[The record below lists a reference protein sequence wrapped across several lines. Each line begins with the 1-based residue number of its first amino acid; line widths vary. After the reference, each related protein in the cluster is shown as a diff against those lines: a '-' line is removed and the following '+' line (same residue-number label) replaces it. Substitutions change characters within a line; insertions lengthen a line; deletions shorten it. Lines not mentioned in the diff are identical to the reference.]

1 MSDPF
6 QRLQEI
12 EQLCSKSAELLPSL
26 ESHEDDW
33 TGIGFS
39 LGGIDLLSTMG
50 EVTEI
55 LDPPE
60 YTKVPGVKPWVVGI
74 ANVRGSLL
82 PLIDLKNFI
91 TGESVKNIKKGRVLV
106 INHDGNNTGLL
117 VDEVLGMRHF
127 SLSERI
133 YELPEIEVSVK
144 PYIMQAFQRDD
155 KHWPVFSFNA
165 LIEDERF
172 LHASL

>member
-12 EQLCSKSAELLPSL
+12 EQLCSNSAELLPSL
-26 ESHEDDW
+26 ESHVDDW
-33 TGIGFS
+33 SGIGFS
-39 LGGIDLLSTMG
+39 LGDIELLSTMG

-60 YTKVPGVKPWVVGI
+60 YTKIPGVKPWVIGI

-91 TGESVKNIKKGRVLV
+91 TGESIKNIRKSRVLV
-106 INHDGNNTGLL
+106 VNHDGNSTGLI

-133 YELPEIEVSVK
+133 YELPEIEVSIK

-155 KHWPVFSFNA
+155 KYWPVFSFNV
-165 LIEDERF
+165 LMEDERF
-172 LHASL
+172 LYASL

>member
-12 EQLCSKSAELLPSL
+12 EQLCSDSAELLPDL
-26 ESHEDDW
+26 DSHKDEW
-33 TGIGFS
+33 TGIGFA
-39 LGGIDLLSTMG
+39 LGDIELLSTMG

-60 YTKVPGVKPWVVGI
+60 YTKVPGVKPWMVGI

-82 PLIDLKNFI
+82 PLIDLKSFI
-91 TGESVKNIKKGRVLV
+91 MGEKVQSIKKSRVLV
-106 INHDGNNTGLL
+106 VNHKGSSTGLI
-117 VDEVLGMRHF
+117 VDDVLGMRHF
-127 SLSERI
+127 ALSEQVF
-133 YELPEIEVSVK
+133 ELPAVEISLK
-144 PYIMQAFQRDD
+144 PFITQAFQRDD
-155 KHWPVFSFNA
+155 KNWPVFSFNT
-165 LIEDERF
+165 LVEDERF

>member
-12 EQLCSKSAELLPSL
+12 EQLCSNSAELLPSL

-39 LGGIDLLSTMG
+39 LGGIELLSTMG
-50 EVTEI
+50 EVLEI

-82 PLIDLKNFI
+82 PLIDLKSFV
-91 TGESVKNIKKGRVLV
+91 TGENVKNIKKSRVLV
-106 INHDGNNTGLL
+106 INHADNSTGLI
-117 VDEVLGMRHF
+117 VDEVLGVRHF
-127 SLSERI
+127 SLNDRI

-144 PYIMQAFQRDD
+144 PYIKQAFQRDD
-155 KHWPVFSFNA
+155 KYWPVFSFNE
-165 LIEDERF
+165 LTEDERF

>member
-12 EQLCSKSAELLPSL
+12 EQLCSDSAELLPDL
-26 ESHEDDW
+26 DSHKDDW
-33 TGIGFS
+33 AGIGFT
-39 LGGIDLLSTMG
+39 LGDIELLSTMG

-60 YTKVPGVKPWVVGI
+60 YTKIPGVKPWMVGI

-82 PLIDLKNFI
+82 PLIDLKSFI
-91 TGESVKNIKKGRVLV
+91 IGEKVQSIKKSRVLV
-106 INHDGNNTGLL
+106 VNHSGSSTGLI
-117 VDEVLGMRHF
+117 VDDVLGMRHF
-127 SLSERI
+127 ALSEQVF
-133 YELPEIEVSVK
+133 ELPEVEISLK
-144 PYIMQAFQRDD
+144 PFITQAFQRDD
-155 KHWPVFSFNA
+155 KNWPVFSFNA
-165 LIEDERF
+165 LVEDERF